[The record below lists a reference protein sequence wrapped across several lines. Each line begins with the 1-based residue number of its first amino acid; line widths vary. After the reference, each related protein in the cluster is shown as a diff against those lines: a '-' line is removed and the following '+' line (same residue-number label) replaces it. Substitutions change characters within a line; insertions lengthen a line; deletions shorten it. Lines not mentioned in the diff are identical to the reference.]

1 MRMNV
6 LNISNIAV
14 AIFTIIQAYLPG
26 YWYYQP
32 RQWSNFLVSSLEIFI
47 FWRVISRLLTVKE
60 VNLDVVENRWL
71 ILGCNDNSLKFCQVL
86 LAKNSSAQFVV
97 LSEKANVT
105 LPSSKNYQQKS
116 KSHQTTTSIRA
127 LAIDIDTYRNEKMN
141 IAGSFQDLE
150 KWTSQS
156 WSGVVLTT
164 KEELSDAQM
173 RQLMQLRLQGIP
185 VYRLPEAYQALWFK
199 LPSSLL
205 GDAWFTFNNGLNLL
219 SSKFH
224 LKVKYIADVIISGL
238 LLIVLSPLMLLVV
251 LAIKLDS
258 SGSVF
263 YTQIRTGL
271 NGNLFKLYKFRSMYQ
286 DAEKQGVQW
295 TQKSDPRIT
304 RVGYWLRKLRIDEL
318 PQLWNILQGEMS
330 LVGPRPERPEFDAQL
345 KKDIPYYEMRYLV
358 KPGITGWAQVLY
370 AYGASVEDAYEKLA
384 YDLYYIQN
392 YSLWLDVV
400 IFFKTIGVVIL
411 GKGQ

>member
-60 VNLDVVENRWL
+60 VSLDVVENRWL